1 MNQPSAEIRVLDGAG
16 VERLIG
22 WARDEGW
29 NPGLADAAAFRKA
42 DPDGFL
48 GCFLGDE
55 LVAGISA
62 VAYGPD
68 FGFIGLYICHP
79 DHRGKGYG
87 KLVWDAGMARLGA
100 RTMGLDGVPA
110 QQANYARMGFV
121 AAYDTLRWSGRPAHP
136 QPGGNIVAVTED
148 LVPQILAYDRSFFAA
163 ERNGFL
169 RAWLDEPRHARAV
182 LRNGSVHGYAV
193 VRECHDGSKIGPLFA
208 DGLEEAKALV
218 AACAAAVPGGTLHID
233 VPVTQAAFA
242 EHLWALGFEEG
253 FATKRMY
260 RGPAPNLAMNG
271 IFGIT
276 TLELG

>member
-1 MNQPSAEIRVLDGAG
+1 MDQRGAEIHVLDRAG
-16 VERLIG
+16 VERLVG
-22 WARDEGW
+22 WAKQEGW
-29 NPGLADAAAFRKA
+29 NPGLADADAFRKA

-87 KLVWDAGMARLGA
+87 KAVWDAGMARLGA
-100 RTMGLDGVPA
+100 RTIGLDGVPA
-110 QQANYARMGFV
+110 QQENYARMGFV
-121 AAYDTLRWSGRPAHP
+121 AAYDTLRWSGRPTDP
-136 QPGGNIVAVTED
+136 QRSGNIVAVTPA
-148 LVPQILAYDRSFFAA
+148 LMPQILAYDRPFFPA
-163 ERNGFL
+163 ERGAFL
-169 RAWLDEPRHARAV
+169 RAWLEEPRHARAV
-182 LRNGSVHGYAV
+182 VRNDRVHGYAV
-193 VRECHDGSKIGPLFA
+193 VRECHEGFKIGPLFA
-208 DGLEEAKALV
+208 DSLEDAKALV
-218 AACAAAVPGGTLHID
+218 AACAAPAIGGTLHID
-233 VPVTQAAFA
+233 VPVGQEAFA
-242 EHLWALGFEEG
+242 EHLWALGFSEG

-260 RGPAPNLAMNG
+260 RGPAPKLAMDG

>member
-1 MNQPSAEIRVLDGAG
+1 MDQPGVQVRVLDAAG

-22 WARDEGW
+22 WANDEGW
-29 NPGLADAAAFRKA
+29 NPGLADAAAFRAA

-62 VAYGPD
+62 VAYGQD
-68 FGFIGLYICHP
+68 FGFIGLYICRP

-87 KLVWDAGMARLGA
+87 KLVWDAGMARLGD
-100 RTMGLDGVPA
+100 RTIGLDGVPA

-121 AAYDTLRWSGRPAHP
+121 AAYNTLRWSGRPTHP
-136 QPGGNIVAVTED
+136 QAGGNVVAVTGD
-148 LVPQILAYDRSFFAA
+148 LVPQVLAYDRPFFPA
-163 ERNGFL
+163 ERDGFL
-169 RAWLDEPRHARAV
+169 RTWLEHPRHARAV

-193 VRECHDGSKIGPLFA
+193 VRECHDGFKIGPLFA
-208 DGLEEAKALV
+208 DGLEDAKALV
-218 AACAAAVPGGTLHID
+218 AACAAAAGGGTLHID
-233 VPVTQAAFA
+233 VPVVQEAFA

-260 RGPAPNLAMNG
+260 RGPAPDLVMNG